1 MKLLL
6 IGCEYAGTTTLAK
19 GILRW
24 GESEMGAYFGLI
36 HDHWKVPH
44 VTGHWPIDT
53 DAFPT
58 AEERRDLVD
67 LSPKF
72 KEQMQRHSLYYHIQP
87 GAFDKGKEE
96 QQGFYPDYLAIGMHI
111 EDAVYGPLYFGYGGE
126 GQPAPR
132 DMVKQTVERA
142 LLKFA
147 PEFVLVHVKAYPT
160 VIRQRMADAPH
171 DNPVVQDED
180 VELVLRQFE
189 EAYQSSAIQ
198 HKLEIDTS
206 NATVEDTVA
215 EFITKFEPYLTD
227 DDRERKR
234 ESQARRGQGGTG

>member
-6 IGCEYAGTTTLAK
+6 MGSGYVGTTTLAK

-24 GESEMGAYFGLI
+24 GEADMGAYFGLI
-36 HDHWKVPH
+36 HDHWKMPH

-53 DAFPT
+53 EAFPS
-58 AEERRDLVD
+58 AEERRELMDI
-67 LSPKF
+67 SPKF

-111 EDAVYGPLYFGYGGE
+111 EEAVYGPLYFGYGGDD
-126 GQPAPR
+126 QPAPR
-132 DMVKQTVERA
+132 NVVKKTVERA

-147 PEFVLVHVKAYPT
+147 PKFVLVHVKADPA

-171 DNPVVQDED
+171 DNPVVRDED
-180 VELVLRQFE
+180 VELVLRRFE
-189 EAYQSSAIQ
+189 EEYEASAIQ
-198 HKLEIDTS
+198 HKVEIDTS
-206 NATVEDTVA
+206 EATEEDILA
-215 EFITKFEPYLTD
+215 ELIAKLEPHLTD
-227 DDRERKR
+227 DDRKRRRKHR
-234 ESQARRGQGGTG
+234 EASRS

>member
-19 GILRW
+19 AILRW
-24 GESEMGAYFGLI
+24 GEDKMGAYFGLI

-132 DMVKQTVERA
+132 DVVKQTVERA

-147 PEFVLVHVKAYPT
+147 PEFVLIHVKADPP

-171 DNPVVQDED
+171 DNFVVQDKD
-180 VELVLRQFE
+180 VDLILRRFE
-189 EAYQSSAIQ
+189 EEYKSSTIR
-198 HKLEIDTS
+198 HKFELDTS
-206 NATVEDTVA
+206 AATVETTLL
-215 EFITKFEPYLTD
+215 EFIANLEPYLTE
-227 DDRERKR
+227 DDRERKEKYQR
-234 ESQARRGQGGTG
+234 TPGI

>member
-24 GESEMGAYFGLI
+24 GEADMGAYFGLI

-53 DAFPT
+53 DAFPS
-58 AEERRDLVD
+58 AEEQRELMDI
-67 LSPKF
+67 SPKF

-132 DMVKQTVERA
+132 DVVKKTVERA

-147 PEFVLVHVKAYPT
+147 PEFVLIHVKADPA
-160 VIRQRMADAPH
+160 VIRRRMADAPH

-180 VELVLRQFE
+180 VEAVQRRFE
-189 EAYQSSAIQ
+189 EEYESSTIR

-206 NATVEDTVA
+206 DATVEATLA
-215 EFITKFEPYLTD
+215 EFIAKLEPYLTG
-227 DDRERKR
+227 DDRER
-234 ESQARRGQGGTG
+234 RRQLTSGGE

>member
-6 IGCEYAGTTTLAK
+6 MGSGYVGTTTLAK

-24 GESEMGAYFGLI
+24 GEADMGAYFGLI
-36 HDHWKVPH
+36 HDHWKMPH

-53 DAFPT
+53 EAFPS
-58 AEERRDLVD
+58 AEERRELMDI
-67 LSPKF
+67 SPKF

-111 EDAVYGPLYFGYGGE
+111 EEAVYGPLYFGYGGDD
-126 GQPAPR
+126 QPAPR
-132 DMVKQTVERA
+132 NVVKKTVERA

-147 PEFVLVHVKAYPT
+147 PKFVLVHVKADPA

-171 DNPVVQDED
+171 DNPVVRDED
-180 VELVLRQFE
+180 VELVLRRFE
-189 EAYQSSAIQ
+189 DEYEASAIQ
-198 HKLEIDTS
+198 HKVEIDTS
-206 NATVEDTVA
+206 EATEDDILA
-215 EFITKFEPYLTD
+215 ELIAKLEPHLTD
-227 DDRERKR
+227 DDRERRRKHR
-234 ESQARRGQGGTG
+234 EASRS

>member
-6 IGCEYAGTTTLAK
+6 MGGGYVGTTTLAK

-24 GESEMGAYFGLI
+24 GEADMGAYFGLI
-36 HDHWKVPH
+36 HDHWKMPH

-53 DAFPT
+53 EAFPS
-58 AEERRDLVD
+58 AEERRELMDI
-67 LSPKF
+67 SPKF

-111 EDAVYGPLYFGYGGE
+111 EEAVYGPLYFGYGGDD
-126 GQPAPR
+126 QPAPR
-132 DMVKQTVERA
+132 NVVKKTVERA

-147 PEFVLVHVKAYPT
+147 PKFVLVHVKADPA

-171 DNPVVQDED
+171 DNPVVRDED
-180 VELVLRQFE
+180 VELVLRRFE
-189 EAYQSSAIQ
+189 EEYEASAIQ
-198 HKLEIDTS
+198 HKVEIDTS
-206 NATVEDTVA
+206 EATEDDILA
-215 EFITKFEPYLTD
+215 ELIAKLEPHLTD
-227 DDRERKR
+227 DDRERRRKHR
-234 ESQARRGQGGTG
+234 EASRS

>member
-24 GESEMGAYFGLI
+24 GKEEMGAYFGLI

-126 GQPAPR
+126 GKPAPR
-132 DMVKQTVERA
+132 DVVKKTVERA
-142 LLKFA
+142 LLTFA
-147 PEFVLVHVKAYPT
+147 PEFVLIHVKADPA
-160 VIRQRMADAPH
+160 VIRRRMADAPH
-171 DNPVVQDED
+171 DNPVVRDED
-180 VELVLRQFE
+180 VEAVQRRFE
-189 EAYQSSAIQ
+189 EAYEASAIR
-198 HKLEIDTS
+198 HKFEIDTS
-206 NATVEDTVA
+206 DSTVEETLAELVA
-215 EFITKFEPYLTD
+215 KLEPYLTD
-227 DDRERKR
+227 HDRERRR
-234 ESQARRGQGGTG
+234 ELTSYGG

>member
-24 GESEMGAYFGLI
+24 GEEEMGAYFGLI

-53 DAFPT
+53 EAFPS
-58 AEERRDLVD
+58 EHEQRELMDI
-67 LSPKF
+67 SPKF

-132 DMVKQTVERA
+132 DVVKKTVERA

-147 PEFVLVHVKAYPT
+147 PEFVLIHVKADPDI
-160 VIRQRMADAPH
+160 VRRRMADSPH

-180 VELVLRQFE
+180 VEMVLRRFE
-189 EAYQSSAIQ
+189 EAYEASAIR

-206 NATVEDTVA
+206 DGTVESTLA
-215 EFITKFEPYLTD
+215 ELIVKLEPHLTD
-227 DDRERKR
+227 DDRER
-234 ESQARRGQGGTG
+234 RRQLTSGGG

>member
-24 GESEMGAYFGLI
+24 GEAEMGAYFGLI

-53 DAFPT
+53 DAFPSE
-58 AEERRDLVD
+58 EERRDLAD

-132 DMVKQTVERA
+132 DVVKQTVERA

-147 PEFVLVHVKAYPT
+147 PEFVLVHVKADPS
-160 VIRQRMADAPH
+160 VIRQRMTDAPH
-171 DNPVVQDED
+171 ENPVVQDKD
-180 VELVLRQFE
+180 VEMVLRRFE
-189 EAYQSSAIQ
+189 EAHEASAIR

-206 NATVEDTVA
+206 NATAEDTLA
-215 EFITKFEPYLTD
+215 EFIVKLEPYLTD
-227 DDRERKR
+227 DDRERR
-234 ESQARRGQGGTG
+234 VASQRKSGE

>member
-24 GESEMGAYFGLI
+24 GEDEMGAYFGLI

-132 DMVKQTVERA
+132 DIVKQTVERA
-142 LLKFA
+142 LLKF
-147 PEFVLVHVKAYPT
+147 HVKADPT

-171 DNPVVQDED
+171 DNSVVQDKD
-180 VELVLRQFE
+180 VELVLRRFE
-189 EAYQSSAIQ
+189 QEYKSSTIR
-198 HKLEIDTS
+198 HKFELDTS
-206 NATVEDTVA
+206 DAAVEGTLA
-215 EFITKFEPYLTD
+215 ELIAKLEPYLTE
-227 DDRERKR
+227 DDRERRR
-234 ESQARRGQGGTG
+234 ESQDV

>member
-24 GESEMGAYFGLI
+24 GEAEMGAYFGLI

-96 QQGFYPDYLAIGMHI
+96 QQGFYPDYLAQDSRLFMALS
-111 EDAVYGPLYFGYGGE
+111 EKTE
-126 GQPAPR
+126 
-132 DMVKQTVERA
+132 MVSWGFDLSRSLSQGLESG
-142 LLKFA
+142 
-147 PEFVLVHVKAYPT
+147 LVSAFPY
-160 VIRQRMADAPH
+160 RL
-171 DNPVVQDED
+171 
-180 VELVLRQFE
+180 LVLAVFGTSWVMNKQIRGRNKGQSTHRQQE
-189 EAYQSSAIQ
+189 MIW
-198 HKLEIDTS
+198 
-206 NATVEDTVA
+206 TVW
-215 EFITKFEPYLTD
+215 P
-227 DDRERKR
+227 
-234 ESQARRGQGGTG
+234 

>member
-6 IGCEYAGTTTLAK
+6 MGSGYVGTTTLAK

-24 GESEMGAYFGLI
+24 GEADMGAYFGLI
-36 HDHWKVPH
+36 HDHWKMPH

-53 DAFPT
+53 EAFPS
-58 AEERRDLVD
+58 AEERRELMDI
-67 LSPKF
+67 SPKF

-111 EDAVYGPLYFGYGGE
+111 EEAVYGPLYFGYGGDD
-126 GQPAPR
+126 QPAPR
-132 DMVKQTVERA
+132 NVVKKTVERA

-147 PEFVLVHVKAYPT
+147 PKFVLVHVKADPA

-171 DNPVVQDED
+171 DNPVVRDED
-180 VELVLRQFE
+180 VELVLRRFE
-189 EAYQSSAIQ
+189 EEYEASAIQ
-198 HKLEIDTS
+198 HKVEIDTS
-206 NATVEDTVA
+206 EATEEDILA
-215 EFITKFEPYLTD
+215 ELIAKLEPHLTD
-227 DDRERKR
+227 DDRERRRKHR
-234 ESQARRGQGGTG
+234 EASRS

>member
-6 IGCEYAGTTTLAK
+6 MGSGYVGTTTLAK

-24 GESEMGAYFGLI
+24 GEADMGAYFGLI
-36 HDHWKVPH
+36 HDHWKMPH

-53 DAFPT
+53 EAFPS
-58 AEERRDLVD
+58 AEERRELMDI
-67 LSPKF
+67 SPKF

-111 EDAVYGPLYFGYGGE
+111 EEAVYGPLYFGYGGDD
-126 GQPAPR
+126 QPAPR
-132 DMVKQTVERA
+132 NVVKKTVERA

-147 PEFVLVHVKAYPT
+147 PKFVLVHVKADPA

-171 DNPVVQDED
+171 DNPVVRDED
-180 VELVLRQFE
+180 VELVLRRFE
-189 EAYQSSAIQ
+189 EEYEASAIQ
-198 HKLEIDTS
+198 HKVEIDTS
-206 NATVEDTVA
+206 EATEDDILA
-215 EFITKFEPYLTD
+215 ELIAKLEPHLTD
-227 DDRERKR
+227 DDRERRRKHR
-234 ESQARRGQGGTG
+234 EASRS